1 MSSKLKPT
9 PPPVPK
15 PNASAVPVSRPTPPV
30 KPPPLPTPE
39 PNDNDPEDG
48 HELRMGLLEHLNE
61 LRIRLFRAALGLVVG
76 TVIGFFFAGQVLDY
90 LKAPYGER
98 FIALGPTDP
107 VVAYFRVALLIGAIL
122 SIPITTY
129 QILMFIVPGL
139 TRKERGVLLR
149 ALPAIT
155 LLFIVGAL
163 FAWFLLIPPAVNFLD
178 TFQSELFQAQWTAD
192 RYLGFVT
199 ALIFWMGVA
208 FETPLIF
215 FVLSI
220 MGMVQAR
227 SLIKNWRFAI
237 VGAAVAAAFITPTV
251 DPVNMFLVMA
261 PLLALYTL
269 SIFLVLI
276 GQRINQARV

>member
-9 PPPVPK
+9 PRPVPK
-15 PNASAVPVSRPTPPV
+15 PNASAVPVSRSAPPT
-30 KPPPLPTPE
+30 KPPPELHLDDDE
-39 PNDNDPEDG
+39 PEDG

-61 LRIRLFRAALGLVVG
+61 LRMRLFRAALGLVGG

-90 LKAPYGER
+90 LKAPYSER
-98 FIALGPTDP
+98 FVALGPTDP

-129 QILMFIVPGL
+129 QILMFILPGL

-178 TFQSELFQAQWTAD
+178 TFQSQLFQAQWTAD

-208 FETPLIF
+208 FEAPLIF

-227 SLIKNWRFAI
+227 SLVKNWRFAV

-251 DPVNMFLVMA
+251 DPVNMLLVMG
-261 PLLALYTL
+261 PLMALYVL
-269 SIFLVLI
+269 SIFLVMI
-276 GQRINQARV
+276 GQRINQAAA